1 MNVSNRT
8 CFLLV
13 NPIMRRPIRDKQG
26 LRESDEN
33 KTKMTLFIS
42 SLISKKDKT
51 NLCKVIK
58 HFLNVK
64 ARVKI

>member
-1 MNVSNRT
+1 
-8 CFLLV
+8 
-13 NPIMRRPIRDKQG
+13 MRRQIRDKQG

-42 SLISKKDKT
+42 SLISQTDKT